1 MYYVYILRC
10 EGNTLYTGIT
20 TDVKRRFAEHSEG
33 KIKGAKYT
41 RARKP
46 LRIETVWQV
55 DNKIDASKAEYR
67 IKKLTK
73 AQKELLI
80 EGKTEIENLIEETA
94 QMNIK
99 RVTNL

>member
-1 MYYVYILRC
+1 MYYVYMLRC

-46 LRIETVWQV
+46 IRIEAVWQT
-55 DNKIDASKAEYR
+55 DNKIDAAKVEYR
-67 IKKLTK
+67 IKKLEK
-73 AQKELLI
+73 SQKELLVSG
-80 EGKTEIENLIEETA
+80 EAEIENLIEETT

-99 RVTNL
+99 RVREF